1 MWLHANR
8 LAPLPKREVLTR
20 LRRWPGAGFRCLF
33 SNTQVQD
40 ARAHGD
46 SHVQQRV
53 GEKER
58 AEPDLEEQK
67 NGGHMTWLNSLLEP
81 AMKLYRRALPAD
93 NNAEPTNTASL
104 VDIAASILRST
115 SGMQIQ
121 KWSIADLTL
130 GLYFLSVRHASQ
142 MAGDTF
148 SGDLVQSDI
157 FVGDLIYYVE
167 LARGSYQKDAAGLAR
182 VSMIQESKVVK
193 FEDTSNVMRPGYYVA
208 VDHRHKL
215 VILCIRGTHTVH
227 DIVTDLASNSEGSS
241 TLDGESVHYG
251 SVEAARWFM
260 ENEMSTL
267 KNCLEEHKGYEL
279 RFVGHSLGGSTAAL
293 LALMLRKSGTDELG
307 IPASSIRAI
316 TIASPPCVSKKLAS
330 ECADYITTLVLQ
342 DDVIPRMNT
351 AALTRLRNEILVTN
365 WTLLKESEDHK
376 GLAELVETTIK
387 KLSSVQD
394 VARRYASFVSLSSS
408 SEPDS
413 EEVEKLEKNVEEVAK
428 KLLEKK
434 DRPPE
439 PPLSKEGPKPRNL
452 KEESK
457 AEDEHPELWV
467 PGLLLL
473 ICGGRAPT
481 NEDGTKS
488 AGREGHIL
496 LKGQDGTQF
505 GRIVLSST
513 MLSDHKCISIY
524 YALRDV
530 LKGLPKTGGSD
541 KLSI

>member
-1 MWLHANR
+1 MIFF
-8 LAPLPKREVLTR
+8 PDK
-20 LRRWPGAGFRCLF
+20 
-33 SNTQVQD
+33 
-40 ARAHGD
+40 GD
-46 SHVQQRV
+46 
-53 GEKER
+53 
-58 AEPDLEEQK
+58 
-67 NGGHMTWLNSLLEP
+67 
-81 AMKLYRRALPAD
+81 
-93 NNAEPTNTASL
+93 EPTSTASL
-104 VDIAASILRST
+104 VDIASSILRST

-142 MAGDTF
+142 MASDTF
-148 SGDLVQSDI
+148 SGDLVSSDT

-193 FEDTSNVMRPGYYVA
+193 FEDTSNVMRPGYYIA

-227 DIVTDLASNSEGSS
+227 DIITDLASNSGGASN
-241 TLDGESVHYG
+241 LDGENVHYG

-260 ENEMSTL
+260 EHELSTL
-267 KNCLEEHKGYEL
+267 KSCLHEHEGYEL
-279 RFVGHSLGGSTAAL
+279 RLVGHSLGGSTAAL
-293 LALMLRKSGTDELG
+293 LALMLRRLGDEQLG
-307 IPASSIRAI
+307 FSSQLIKAV
-316 TIASPPCVSKKLAS
+316 TIASPPCVSEKLAS

-342 DDVIPRMNT
+342 DDVIPRMST

-365 WTLLKESEDHK
+365 WTLLKDSEEHK
-376 GLAELVETTIK
+376 GIAEFVESTIK

-394 VARRYASFVSLSSS
+394 VARRYASFVSLGSSS
-408 SEPDS
+408 DS
-413 EEVEKLEKNVEEVAK
+413 EIEKLEKNVEEVAT

-434 DRPPE
+434 DKLDDLS
-439 PPLSKEGPKPRNL
+439 LSKREPRSSEL
-452 KEESK
+452 SRESK
-457 AEDEHPELWV
+457 IKDEHPELWV

-473 ICGGRAPT
+473 IYGGRTPT
-481 NEDGTKS
+481 DVDQKEF
-488 AGREGHIL
+488 AGREGHVL

-530 LKGLPKTGGSD
+530 LKGLPKTGGSN

>member
-1 MWLHANR
+1 
-8 LAPLPKREVLTR
+8 
-20 LRRWPGAGFRCLF
+20 
-33 SNTQVQD
+33 
-40 ARAHGD
+40 
-46 SHVQQRV
+46 
-53 GEKER
+53 
-58 AEPDLEEQK
+58 
-67 NGGHMTWLNSLLEP
+67 
-81 AMKLYRRALPAD
+81 
-93 NNAEPTNTASL
+93 
-104 VDIAASILRST
+104 
-115 SGMQIQ
+115 MQIQ

-148 SGDLVQSDI
+148 SGDLVQSDT

-208 VDHRHKL
+208 IDHRHKL

-251 SVEAARWFM
+251 SVEGARWFM

-279 RFVGHSLGGSTAAL
+279 RLVGHSLGGSTAAL
-293 LALMLRKSGTDELG
+293 LALMLRKSGKEVLG
-307 IPASSIRAI
+307 IPASSIKAV
-316 TIASPPCVSKKLAS
+316 TIASPPCVSKTLAS
-330 ECADYITTLVLQ
+330 ECTDYITTLVLQ

-351 AALTRLRNEILVTN
+351 AALTRLRSEILVTN
-365 WTLLKESEDHK
+365 WTLLKDSEDHK

-408 SEPDS
+408 SDPEG
-413 EEVEKLEKNVEEVAK
+413 EKLEKNVEEVAK
-428 KLLEKK
+428 KVLEKTDK
-434 DRPPE
+434 PAL
-439 PPLSKEGPKPRNL
+439 PPLPKGEPKPGVL
-452 KEESK
+452 KEEIK
-457 AEDEHPELWV
+457 AEDEHPELRV

-473 ICGGRAPT
+473 ICGGQAPT

-488 AGREGHIL
+488 TEREGHIL
-496 LKGQDGTQF
+496 LKGHDGTQF

-513 MLSDHKCISIY
+513 MLSDHKCRSIY

-541 KLSI
+541 KLSL